1 MNRLSFFIVVLVL
14 LTVGSSALGQT
25 QVRVSTEV
33 QPCLEEGT
41 PGRPTLKQRGSVSET
56 SPTEGGRVNQRL
68 LEKEKCKQE
77 VSAEDSIRN
86 QKPISIKFEGL
97 HAFSEADMVK
107 AIGERLS
114 ELQKTQMPSSEVLAK
129 AVAHIK
135 EMLEARGYFNATV
148 ATRNDEAETL
158 VFLIDEGRRLSL
170 AEVRFEGSK
179 IFSSNELTSRLG
191 EHAYYAKML
200 EGYDSDIFD
209 YCTRDLLDFIRSEGY
224 LKATFSEPAKAVDA
238 RGLVLTIQVDEGL
251 LYRLGE
257 IKFEGAEA
265 VAPEKVRAM
274 LNLRQGDPASGM
286 NIGKWL
292 YEDVKRVYGEIG
304 YIEYTA
310 EPVPEF
316 KVANGAKEGVVD
328 FVVYIEEG
336 RQFRLHSVKFQ
347 GSSLAE
353 RELRG
358 LSRIRAGDVFNQR
371 LFEESIDDLNK
382 SGRFELI
389 DKDKDTDFRTDEEMA
404 LLDIVIKV
412 NKKNY
417 DPRKHTK

>member
-1 MNRLSFFIVVLVL
+1 M
-14 LTVGSSALGQT
+14 
-25 QVRVSTEV
+25 
-33 QPCLEEGT
+33 
-41 PGRPTLKQRGSVSET
+41 
-56 SPTEGGRVNQRL
+56 
-68 LEKEKCKQE
+68 
-77 VSAEDSIRN
+77 
-86 QKPISIKFEGL
+86 
-97 HAFSEADMVK
+97 M
-107 AIGERLS
+107 
-114 ELQKTQMPSSEVLAK
+114 
-129 AVAHIK
+129 
-135 EMLEARGYFNATV
+135 
-148 ATRNDEAETL
+148 
-158 VFLIDEGRRLSL
+158 
-170 AEVRFEGSK
+170 
-179 IFSSNELTSRLG
+179 
-191 EHAYYAKML
+191 

-209 YCTRDLLDFIRSEGY
+209 YCSRNLLDFIRSEGY
-224 LKATFSEPAKAVDA
+224 LKATFSEPTKAVDA

-274 LNLRQGDPASGM
+274 LNLRQGDIASGE

-292 YEDVKRVYGEIG
+292 FEDVKRVYGEIG

-316 KVANGAKEGVVD
+316 KVANSANEGVVD

-336 RQFRLHSVKFQ
+336 RQFRLHSIKFQ

-358 LSRIRAGDVFNQR
+358 LSRIRAGDNFNQR

-382 SGRFELI
+382 SGRFELV
-389 DKDKDTDFRTDEEMA
+389 DKDRDADFRTDEEMA
-404 LLDIVIKV
+404 LIDIVIKV
-412 NKKNY
+412 NKKNF